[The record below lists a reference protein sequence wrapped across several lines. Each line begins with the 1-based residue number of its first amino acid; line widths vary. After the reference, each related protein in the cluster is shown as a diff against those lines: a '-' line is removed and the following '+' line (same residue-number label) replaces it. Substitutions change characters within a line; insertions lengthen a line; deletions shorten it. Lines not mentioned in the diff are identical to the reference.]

1 MKPDPHALLN
11 SQLATLQLA
20 YLRENYDKLA
30 AQAAAKQMSHVDYLA
45 ELVEGELHRREQRS
59 VQRRVRAARLP
70 VLKSLDSFDW
80 SWPKKINRQQVQN
93 LFRLAFVAEQRN
105 AVFVSN
111 VGLGKTHLM
120 IALALAAC
128 ERGHSVRFATAV
140 EIINTITAAQRV
152 GSFKR
157 EMGKFVRPAVLAIDE
172 LGYLPIDKA
181 GGDALFQVIAQRYE
195 RGSTLVTTNR
205 IFKRWA
211 EIFNNDSTLTTALL
225 DRLLHHCEVITIEG
239 KSYRMKDKIEEPEG
253 PPSAPLA
260 SPSP

>member
-1 MKPDPHALLN
+1 MKIEPKAALD

-20 YLRENYDKLA
+20 YLREHYQALA
-30 AQAAAKQMSHVDYLA
+30 TQAAAKQISHVDYLA
-45 ELVEGELHRREQRS
+45 ELVEGEVHRREQRS
-59 VQRRVRAARLP
+59 LQRRVRAARLP
-70 VLKSLDSFDW
+70 VPKSLDSFDW
-80 SWPKKINRQQVQN
+80 SWPKKINRAQVQN
-93 LFRLAFVAEQRN
+93 LFRLAFVVEHLN

-120 IALALAAC
+120 SALALAAC
-128 ERGHSVRFATAV
+128 ERGYSVRFTTAV
-140 EIINTITAAQRV
+140 EIINTLGAAQRV

-157 EMGKFVRPAVLAIDE
+157 ELGKYVRPAVLAIDE

-181 GGDALFQVIAQRYE
+181 GGDALFQVISQRYE

-225 DRLLHHCEVITIEG
+225 DRLLHHCEVVTIEG
-239 KSYRMKDKIEEPEG
+239 KSYRMKDKIDEPEEPAAT
-253 PPSAPLA
+253 SR
-260 SPSP
+260 